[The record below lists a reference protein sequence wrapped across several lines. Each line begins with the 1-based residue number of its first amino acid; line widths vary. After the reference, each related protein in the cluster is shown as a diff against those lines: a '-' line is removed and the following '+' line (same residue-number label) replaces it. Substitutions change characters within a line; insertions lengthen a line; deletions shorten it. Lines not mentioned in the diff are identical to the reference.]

1 MKTAT
6 LQQLIHIINHEPLE
20 DKYAAVRE
28 LQQRKNIRMALIR
41 D

>member
-1 MKTAT
+1 MTKAT

-20 DKYAAVRE
+20 DKYKAALE
-28 LQQRKNIRMALIR
+28 LQHRKSIRMALIR